1 MKIQDFH
8 KPNSYELTNL
18 LVDTFKTHAISGNQ
32 QR

>member
-8 KPNSYELTNL
+8 KTNSYELTNL
-18 LVDTFKTHAISGNQ
+18 CVDTFKTHAISGDQ